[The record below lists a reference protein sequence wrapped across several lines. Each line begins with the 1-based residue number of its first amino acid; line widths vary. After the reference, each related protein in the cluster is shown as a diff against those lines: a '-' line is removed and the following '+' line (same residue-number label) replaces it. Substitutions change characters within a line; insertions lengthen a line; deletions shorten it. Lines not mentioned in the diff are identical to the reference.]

1 MKKEFINVSKQLM
14 FCSIIMI
21 INQYLIKYSI
31 GMTESYWMIAKYLF
45 LVSTWLTIGII
56 GLLVIVNIVQLI
68 SRFNLNYI
76 PDNGI
81 MFPLIT
87 SIVKLSGITGLIL
100 WI

>member
-56 GLLVIVNIVQLI
+56 GLLAIVNIVQLI

-81 MFPLIT
+81 MFPLIA
-87 SIVKLSGITGLIL
+87 SIVNLSGITGLIL